1 MAFNSIAATWG
12 TQSPV
17 MRGIVLM
24 CISTIAFSIMH
35 GLVRYV
41 SADMHPFQVA
51 FFRNVFGLVF
61 LLPLIVRSNFVIFQS
76 KKIGL
81 HAVRGVI
88 NVIAMLM
95 FFTALSISPL
105 AKVTALS
112 FTAPIF
118 MAVLSF
124 FILAER
130 FRLHRWLAIVTG
142 FVGMLIILRPGIVVI
157 DTGALLV
164 IGSASLWAVTMIL
177 IKILSRTESSVSIA
191 GWMGIFLG
199 LFSVGPALWVW
210 QTPTLVD
217 IGWLLLIGLFGS
229 MAQVSLAQSLK
240 ETDPTAIMPFDF
252 LKLIWTALIGIW
264 FFAEVPDIFTWI
276 GAAVIFSSGLYIA
289 HRERRAAAAQEAVA
303 D

>member
-1 MAFNSIAATWG
+1 
-12 TQSPV
+12 

-130 FRLHRWLAIVTG
+130 FRLHRWLAVVTG

-199 LFSVGPALWVW
+199 LFSIGPALWVW

-276 GAAVIFSSGLYIA
+276 GAAVIFSSGRYIA
-289 HRERRAAAAQEAVA
+289 HRERRAAAAQAAVA

>member
-1 MAFNSIAATWG
+1 
-12 TQSPV
+12 

-164 IGSASLWAVTMIL
+164 ISSASLWAVTMIL

-199 LFSVGPALWVW
+199 LFSIGPALWVW

>member
-1 MAFNSIAATWG
+1 
-12 TQSPV
+12 

-199 LFSVGPALWVW
+199 LFSIGPALWVW